1 MADVRIDKFLWS
13 VRLFKT
19 RSLAAEACKKGKVL
33 MGNEPAKSSRTVK
46 VGDIIAIKQT
56 PATYSYKV
64 LELAH
69 TRMGAKLVPNYLL
82 NITPP
87 DQLELIETMRLA
99 AQLNRPR
106 GMGRPTKKDRRDIEE
121 FFEEN

>member
-1 MADVRIDKFLWS
+1 
-13 VRLFKT
+13 
-19 RSLAAEACKKGKVL
+19 